1 MHSPQIVSSI
11 LGIKVSSCHIYPLK
25 SGSGVSV
32 DKLELTQRGP
42 KHDRLWMLVHDQG
55 PNTGQFITQR
65 DKSCEKLALVK
76 AFPNG
81 DGSTNFSRPSGETLV
96 VSVSDLSIYD
106 GVVHVWGDECAAM
119 DAGIAVADWFSDYL
133 GQPCRLVKM
142 PDDFI
147 RPADPV
153 YSRQGD
159 RVSFADG
166 FPLLVTNAAS
176 LEKLRKYFPPN
187 TDIGM
192 ERFRPNIVLEGIEPF
207 EEDVIHEIKIDDVVL
222 EFVKPCARCKIT
234 TIDQAKGIS
243 PSSEPLRTLGQVRR
257 GKGKGLQGGFF
268 GQNAIPRELGT
279 IKVGNDVEILSRR
292 PLHPA
297 LEIAVLKPDSS

>member
-1 MHSPQIVSSI
+1 MSSI
-11 LGIKVSSCHIYPLK
+11 LSIKVSGCYIYPLK
-25 SGSGVSV
+25 SGSGISV
-32 DKLELTQRGP
+32 DELELTQRGP
-42 KHDRLWMLVHDQG
+42 KNDRLWMLVQSQG
-55 PNTGQFITQR
+55 PNTGKFITQR
-65 DKSCEKLALVK
+65 DKGCEKLALVK

-81 DGSTNFSRPSGETLV
+81 VGDTKFSTPDGRTLV
-96 VSVSDLSIYD
+96 VSVDDLSCYD
-106 GVVHVWGDECAAM
+106 SVVHIWGNECVAM
-119 DAGIAVADWFSDYL
+119 DAGNAIAHWFSDYL
-133 GQPCRLVKM
+133 DQPCRLVKI

-147 RPADPV
+147 RSTDPV

-159 RVSFADG
+159 QVSFADG

-207 EEDVIHEIKIDDVVL
+207 EEDIVHEIKIGDVVL

-257 GKGKGLQGGFF
+257 GKGQGLQGGFF

-279 IKVGNDVEILSRR
+279 IKVGHDVEILSKR

-297 LEIAVLKPDSS
+297 LESAVLKPDSS

>member
-1 MHSPQIVSSI
+1 
-11 LGIKVSSCHIYPLK
+11 
-25 SGSGVSV
+25 
-32 DKLELTQRGP
+32 
-42 KHDRLWMLVHDQG
+42 MLVQNQG
-55 PNTGQFITQR
+55 PNAGKFITQR
-65 DKSCEKLALVK
+65 DKGCEKLALVK

-81 DGSTNFSRPSGETLV
+81 LGDTKFSTPDGRTLV
-96 VSVSDLSIYD
+96 VSVDDLSCYD
-106 GVVHVWGDECAAM
+106 SVVHIWGNECVAM
-119 DAGIAVADWFSDYL
+119 DAGNAIAHWFSDYL
-133 GQPCRLVKM
+133 DQPCRLVKI

-147 RPADPV
+147 RSTDPV

-159 RVSFADG
+159 QVSFADG

-207 EEDVIHEIKIDDVVL
+207 EEDIVHEIKIGDVVL

-243 PSSEPLRTLGQVRR
+243 SSSEPLRTLGQVRR

-279 IKVGNDVEILSRR
+279 IKVGNDVEILSKR

>member
-1 MHSPQIVSSI
+1 MSSI
-11 LGIKVSSCHIYPLK
+11 LGIKVSGCYVYPLK
-25 SGSGVSV
+25 SGRGISV

-42 KHDRLWMLVHDQG
+42 KNDRLWMLVQSQG
-55 PNTGQFITQR
+55 PNAGKFITQR
-65 DKSCEKLALVK
+65 DKGCEKLALVK

-81 DGSTNFSRPSGETLV
+81 VGDTKFSTPDGRTLV
-96 VSVSDLSIYD
+96 VSVDDLSCYNS
-106 GVVHVWGDECAAM
+106 VVHIWGDECVAM
-119 DAGIAVADWFSDYL
+119 DAGNSIAHWFSDYL
-133 GQPCRLVKM
+133 DQPCRLVKM

-147 RPADPV
+147 RSTDPV

-159 RVSFADG
+159 QVSFADG

-207 EEDVIHEIKIDDVVL
+207 EEDIIHEIKIGDVVL

-279 IKVGNDVEILSRR
+279 IKVGNDVEILSKR
-292 PLHPA
+292 PLHQVPEFA
-297 LEIAVLKPDSS
+297 ALKPDSS

>member
-1 MHSPQIVSSI
+1 MSSI
-11 LGIKVSSCHIYPLK
+11 LGIKVSGCYVYPLK
-25 SGSGVSV
+25 SGRGISV
-32 DKLELTQRGP
+32 DNLELTQRGP
-42 KHDRLWMLVHDQG
+42 KNDRLWMLVQSQG
-55 PNTGQFITQR
+55 PNAGKFITQR
-65 DKSCEKLALVK
+65 DKGCEKLALVK

-81 DGSTNFSRPSGETLV
+81 VGDTKFSTPDGRTLV
-96 VSVSDLSIYD
+96 VSVDDLSCYSS
-106 GVVHVWGDECAAM
+106 VVHIWGDECVAM
-119 DAGIAVADWFSDYL
+119 DAGNAIAHWFSDYL
-133 GQPCRLVKM
+133 DQPCRLVKI

-147 RPADPV
+147 RSTDPV

-159 RVSFADG
+159 QGSFADG

-192 ERFRPNIVLEGIEPF
+192 ERFRPNLVLEGIEPF
-207 EEDVIHEIKIDDVVL
+207 EEDIIHEIKIDDVVL

-279 IKVGNDVEILSRR
+279 IKVGNEVEILSKR

-297 LEIAVLKPDSS
+297 LGIAVLKPDSS